1 MYMNALRTFTIIFSE
16 YISYLF
22 HRDQNRAIINIGE
35 QLATI
40 NFIYIK
46 FLQAISSS
54 AGISDESTKERLTQ
68 YSDNVPYEKEDIDF
82 SFLKQIQEKG
92 IFLKSQIPINS
103 GLIAVVFRGASI
115 DGHEYAI
122 KVKRCNIY
130 AKMMDSVR
138 EIEYIIDK
146 LENYDIFKK
155 LKVKQHFE
163 RNRHILFDQI
173 DFECE
178 IENIELFHNN
188 FKNID
193 YVIIPKV
200 YKEFTQQNS
209 DIIVMDFIKGTKLS
223 QVAPEAKESYCKLV
237 ANFGLKSFFFDGVYH
252 GDMHQGNIFFIK
264 DDILNEEISCSDP
277 LSYADSISQNGNG
290 SEQDADSEQ
299 DTNNVDESDNDIDN
313 DEVQHLKLG
322 IIDFGIIGKMN
333 REEQN
338 NFYEF
343 LNLLYSNDFDAC
355 GKYAYDNLLF
365 PEEVKSTY
373 DKETEQKIVND
384 MTVVLKRSM
393 ELKMTTANDIYDINK
408 ILSRY
413 NLELKQFFAD
423 AQLALIINNTLCNN
437 LAQHSET
444 SNFIDIYGK
453 EFMNLF

>member
-35 QLATI
+35 KLASI

-54 AGISDESTKERLTQ
+54 AGMSDESTKKRLAQ
-68 YSDNVPYEKEDIDF
+68 YADNVPYEKEDIDF

-92 IFLKSQIPINS
+92 IFLKSQTPINS

-122 KVKRCNIY
+122 KVKRRNIY

-138 EIEYIIDK
+138 EIEYIINK
-146 LENYDIFKK
+146 LENYAVFKK
-155 LKVKQHFE
+155 LTVKQHFE

-200 YKEFTQQNS
+200 YKEFTEQNS
-209 DIIVMDFIKGTKLS
+209 DIIVMDFIKGTKLTHLE
-223 QVAPEAKESYCKLV
+223 PENKEPYCKLV
-237 ANFGLKSFFFDGVYH
+237 AKFGLKSFFFDGVYH

-264 DDILNEEISCSDP
+264 DDILNEET
-277 LSYADSISQNGNG
+277 
-290 SEQDADSEQ
+290 SEQDADSEQHAESEQ
-299 DTNNVDESDNDIDN
+299 DTNNVDESDNDTSINN
-313 DEVQHLKLG
+313 DEELDIKLG
-322 IIDFGIIGKMN
+322 IIDFGIIGKMT

-355 GKYAYDNLLF
+355 GKYAYDNLLY
-365 PEEVKSTY
+365 PEEVKSSY

-408 ILSRY
+408 ILSRH